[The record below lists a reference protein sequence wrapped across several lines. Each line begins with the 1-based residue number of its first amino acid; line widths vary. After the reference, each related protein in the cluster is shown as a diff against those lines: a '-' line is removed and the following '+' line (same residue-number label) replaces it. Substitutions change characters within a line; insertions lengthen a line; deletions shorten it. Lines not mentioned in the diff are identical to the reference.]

1 MTDIVVTKKMML
13 ESERKTLIFLIKEGD
28 EANKELRE
36 ELLQNT
42 IKELESVEKYLMNN
56 CIHDIIDDYIDID
69 DKTISIKYCNNCGL
83 TLR

>member
-1 MTDIVVTKKMML
+1 MTDIVVTKKIML

-36 ELLQNT
+36 KLLQNT
-42 IKELESVEKYLMNN
+42 IKELKSVEEYLMNN

>member
-28 EANKELRE
+28 EVNKELRE

-42 IKELESVEKYLMNN
+42 IKELESVEE
-56 CIHDIIDDYIDID
+56 
-69 DKTISIKYCNNCGL
+69 
-83 TLR
+83 

>member
-28 EANKELRE
+28 EVNKELRE

-42 IKELESVEKYLMNN
+42 IKELESVEEYLMNN